1 MINTNQNYVNTTLQF
16 YPIDWDHL
24 VDNNIIKVANFLKQ
38 NKKQFIK
45 ETNIS
50 FALNCNLSLVINSE
64 DRHLI
69 GLEELNYK
77 LNKSKVQINFKY
89 DAKKLLAKYKSQLK
103 TKLVKQENANLSEL
117 YDILFKSHTA
127 LFSEVSFIDYLV
139 PKLNQENVFFFK
151 NTSSFSDKHYFVEQV
166 INYWQQYQNISTSN
180 LNMLLDCAIN
190 LRNDALGHILFN
202 LVEQYF
208 DEHYEQIAKGYSRFC
223 YNRLIKGKVIF
234 ANSNE
239 TILNLPLHIMVDGDV
254 VKTLNNLETNPTD
267 IKIKF
272 EVKNEE
278 DISKFTDILLQ
289 QLCLHNVTMYQY
301 LNRFKS
307 MISLNNENEMF
318 KNKAKALSD
327 NFNKSYFLSQ
337 LAEIFDLLLTC

>member
-1 MINTNQNYVNTTLQF
+1 
-16 YPIDWDHL
+16 
-24 VDNNIIKVANFLKQ
+24 
-38 NKKQFIK
+38 
-45 ETNIS
+45 
-50 FALNCNLSLVINSE
+50 
-64 DRHLI
+64 
-69 GLEELNYK
+69 
-77 LNKSKVQINFKY
+77 
-89 DAKKLLAKYKSQLK
+89 
-103 TKLVKQENANLSEL
+103 
-117 YDILFKSHTA
+117 
-127 LFSEVSFIDYLV
+127 
-139 PKLNQENVFFFK
+139 
-151 NTSSFSDKHYFVEQV
+151 
-166 INYWQQYQNISTSN
+166 
-180 LNMLLDCAIN
+180 MLLDCAIN
-190 LRNDALGHILFN
+190 LRNDSLGYILFN

-234 ANSNE
+234 TNSNK

-254 VKTLNNLETNPTD
+254 VNTLNNLETNPTD

-272 EVKNEE
+272 KVKNEE

-327 NFNKSYFLSQ
+327 NFNKSYFFITIS
-337 LAEIFDLLLTC
+337 